1 MEFWHESEIR
11 MRRRDAIDA
20 ANCRRLMRL
29 AESGRSSSVRRRIAN
44 GAQAM
49 SDVLGSL
56 ARNLR
61 AGDPA

>member
-11 MRRRDAIDA
+11 MRRREAVA
-20 ANCRRLMRL
+20 TANRHRLMRL
-29 AESGRSSSVRRRIAN
+29 AESGRSTSVRRRIAN